1 MAIRFSSINYSGYSV
16 TLSVLPK
23 GETYRTQVGS
33 FTFPFEYSGVIDD
46 GDFYFYI
53 PAIDQSFSKFVVPPT
68 PTPTPTITPTKTVT
82 PTVTRT
88 VTPTTTITPT
98 NTPTRTITPTITPTV
113 TVTPSPVYGA
123 PFISVWSVN
132 SSITLPYYNFGTYSG
147 YINWGDGVIT
157 PNNFSNATHTYA
169 SPGNYTISI
178 YGVING
184 FTFGLTESQF
194 ANSIKEVI
202 QFGSVTPFPY
212 MFSGCSNLLLTGVT
226 DTLNT
231 QNFDGNL
238 IGLFQLCSSIT
249 TIANLD
255 SWSMS
260 GVNSI
265 SSMFEGATNFDN
277 PINSWDVSNVTDMTY
292 TFKDAIS
299 FNQPLNSWNTQNVY
313 LMFATFE
320 NAIQFNQNLGTWNI
334 GNTFDMTRMLDST
347 SIDIENYSNTLI
359 GWASQIPSI
368 QPDVTLGAYNL
379 IYSATTAEY
388 SKSLLTGS
396 PYNWIIIDSGGVGPA
411 PSPTPTPTVT
421 ATPTITP
428 TVTVT
433 PNLSPSLTPTMTPTP
448 SPSSAVNPFI
458 SVWSGSSV
466 TLPYLSNGTYSGTIN
481 WGDGSFSANTFAN
494 RSHTY
499 SPPGRYTITIDGE
512 ITGFNFDTL
521 PDSDRLKIREILRWG
536 DLRGINNSNQAMF
549 AFCSNLV
556 LSGVTGV
563 PNLSGITAT
572 TSMFAGCL
580 SMRTINNLNSWDM
593 SSVKDIGSMFTLC
606 ILFNQD
612 ISGWDVSNVTNIGAT
627 FNNCQS
633 FNQNINSWVTSANT
647 SLNSTFSNATSFN
660 QPLSG
665 WDVSNVTDMQSTFL
679 RTTSFNQPLS
689 TWNVSKVTIMTYL
702 FTEASSFNQNINNWN
717 TSGVTD
723 MTATFYL
730 ATSFNQPLSGWNI
743 SNVLGMFN
751 MLDSTSMDVNNYS
764 DLLVSWSNQAPY
776 IQNDVLFG
784 AEGSTYYAAVQSS
797 RDILTNPPYNWQIID
812 SGQFNPTPTP
822 TPTNTVTPTITP
834 TNTVTPTI
842 TRTPTVTPT
851 NSSTPKITPTNT
863 VTPTITPTITQS
875 PAAAT
880 PFVSSWS
887 AGTLYSNTISLPY
900 LSGGTYTGTIDWGD
914 GNISANTYNNRTHTY
929 ASSGLYSVSVDGQI
943 TGFNFFVNS
952 NERNK
957 IFTIQS
963 WGQIRGLNDDNSQM
977 FRGCTAL
984 DLSSVS
990 DTLNMVGITAT
1001 TSMFQ
1006 SCSSLSFIPGASTWD
1021 MSSVVDMSSMFY
1033 LCVLFNESEITSW
1046 DTSNVTNMSY
1056 MLAAANTT
1064 SPAVFNQD
1072 IGGWDVSSVTDM
1084 SYMFYNNTS
1093 FDQNVGNWDTNSV
1106 TTMEGMFYNSSSFDN
1121 GGSTDISLW
1130 RTNSLTNIDYM
1141 FRGATSFN
1149 QPINSDGSTYWNL
1162 AGLTQ
1167 MLDTFRQATSFN
1179 QDLSLWD
1186 VSNVNTFFRTFLSAT
1201 TFNQDL
1207 STWDVSNVTDATNML
1222 DYTAI
1227 STQNYNRL
1235 LSDWRNLTLQSNVTF
1250 GVQGLLY
1257 GAGTPESNRQFIID
1271 TYNWTFVGDGKG

>member
-1 MAIRFSSINYSGYSV
+1 MAIRFSSVKYSGYSV
-16 TLSVLPK
+16 TLSVLPQ
-23 GETYRTQVGS
+23 GDSYRTEIGS
-33 FTFPFEYSGVIDD
+33 FTFPFDYSGSINN

-53 PAIDQSFSKFVVPPT
+53 PAIDQSFNKSVVPQTPT
-68 PTPTPTITPTKTVT
+68 PTPTNTPTQTITPTITPTKTVT
-82 PTVTRT
+82 PS
-88 VTPTTTITPT
+88 
-98 NTPTRTITPTITPTV
+98 ITPTITPTK

-123 PFISVWSVN
+123 PFISVWSVS
-132 SSITLPYYNFGTYSG
+132 SSITLPYSNFGIYNG
-147 YINWGDGVIT
+147 YINWGDGSISANT
-157 PNNFSNATHTYA
+157 YANRTHTY
-169 SPGNYTISI
+169 SSSGNYTISI
-178 YGVING
+178 YGVIDG
-184 FTFGLTESQF
+184 FTFGLTQSQF

-202 QFGSVTPFPY
+202 QFGSVNPYPY

-238 IGLFQLCSSIT
+238 VGLFQLCSSIT
-249 TIANLD
+249 TISNLEN
-255 SWSMS
+255 WSMS
-260 GVNSI
+260 GVNNI
-265 SSMFEGATNFDN
+265 SSMFEGATNFNN
-277 PINSWDVSNVTDMTY
+277 PINSWDVSNVTDITL
-292 TFKDAIS
+292 TFADAIS

-313 LMFATFE
+313 VMFATFE

-334 GNTFDMTRMLDST
+334 GNAFDMTRMLDST

-396 PYNWIIIDSGGVGPA
+396 PYNWTIIDSGGVGPA

-433 PNLSPSLTPTMTPTP
+433 PNLSPSLTPTMTP
-448 SPSSAVNPFI
+448 SPYSLTSFV

-499 SPPGRYTITIDGE
+499 SPPGRYIITIDGD
-512 ITGFNFDTL
+512 ITGFNFNTL
-521 PDSDRLKIREILRWG
+521 PGADRLKIREILRWG
-536 DLRGINNSNQAMF
+536 DLRGINNSNGAMF

-572 TSMFAGCL
+572 TSMFASCG
-580 SMRTINNLNSWDM
+580 SITTINNLNSWNM
-593 SSVKDIGSMFTLC
+593 SSVKIINAMFDNC
-606 ILFNQD
+606 NLFNQD
-612 ISGWDVSNVTNIGAT
+612 ISGWDVSNVTNISAIFAGCT
-627 FNNCQS
+627 S

-647 SLNSTFSNATSFN
+647 NMNSTFANAISFN

-665 WDVSNVTDMQSTFL
+665 WNVSNVTDMNGAFSNATLFD
-679 RTTSFNQPLS
+679 QPLS
-689 TWNVSKVTIMTYL
+689 GWNVSNVTIMTSM
-702 FTEASSFNQNINNWN
+702 FNEATSFNQNINNWN

-723 MTATFYL
+723 MAYTFYG

-764 DLLVSWSNQAPY
+764 NLLVGWSNQAPS
-776 IQNDVLFG
+776 IQNDVIFG
-784 AEGSTYYAAVQSS
+784 AEGRTYYAAVQSS
-797 RDILTNPPYNWQIID
+797 RDTLTNPPYNWQITD
-812 SGQFNPTPTP
+812 SGQFDPTPTP
-822 TPTNTVTPTITP
+822 TPTNTVTPTLTQ
-834 TNTVTPTI
+834 TPTI
-842 TRTPTVTPT
+842 TPT

-875 PAAAT
+875 PAVAN

-887 AGTLYSNTISLPY
+887 AGTSYSNTISLPY
-900 LSGGTYTGTIDWGD
+900 LSGGTYTGTINWGD
-914 GNISANTYNNRTHTY
+914 GNISANTFANRTHTY
-929 ASSGLYSVSVDGQI
+929 ASSGLYSVSVNGQI
-943 TGFNFFVNS
+943 TGFNFLVNS

-963 WGQIRGLNDDNSQM
+963 WGQIRGLNNDNSQM
-977 FRGCTAL
+977 FRGCSLL

-1001 TSMFQ
+1001 TSMFR
-1006 SCSSLSFIPGASTWD
+1006 SCDILSIISGVSTWN
-1021 MSSVVDMSSMFY
+1021 MSSVVDMSFMFY
-1033 LCVLFNESEITSW
+1033 VCFNFNDSEITSW

-1056 MLAAANTT
+1056 MFAAANIG
-1064 SPAVFNQD
+1064 SPTVFNQD

-1084 SYMFYNNTS
+1084 SYMFYTNTS

-1106 TTMEGMFYNSSSFDN
+1106 TTMEGMFYNSTSFDN

-1130 RTNSLTNIDYM
+1130 RTNSLTNIDNM

-1149 QPINSDGSTYWNL
+1149 QPINSDGLVYWKL
-1162 AGLTQ
+1162 SGVTQ
-1167 MLDTFRQATSFN
+1167 MIATFRLATSFN

-1186 VSNVNTFFRTFLSAT
+1186 VSNVSVFTTTFFSAT

-1207 STWDVSNVTDATNML
+1207 NTWNVSNVTNASNML

-1227 STQNYNRL
+1227 STQNYNNL
-1235 LSDWRNLTLQSNVTF
+1235 LGSWKNLSLQSNVTF
-1250 GVQGLLY
+1250 GVQGLLF
-1257 GAGTPESNRQFIID
+1257 GVGTPESNRQFIID
-1271 TYNWTFVGDGKG
+1271 TYSWTFVGDGKG

>member
-33 FTFPFEYSGVIDD
+33 FTFPFEYSGVINE

-53 PAIDQSFSKFVVPPT
+53 PAIDQVFSKSVVPQT
-68 PTPTPTITPTKTVT
+68 PTPTPTNTPTQTITP
-82 PTVTRT
+82 
-88 VTPTTTITPT
+88 TITPT
-98 NTPTRTITPTITPTV
+98 NTPTQTITPTITPTV

-132 SSITLPYYNFGTYSG
+132 SSITLPYLNLGTYSG

-157 PNNFSNATHTYA
+157 PSNFSNNTHTYA
-169 SPGNYTISI
+169 SPGDYTISI
-178 YGVING
+178 YGVIDG
-184 FTFGLTESQF
+184 FSFGLSESQF

-202 QFGSVTPFPY
+202 QFGSVKPYPY

-231 QNFDGNL
+231 TNFDGDL
-238 IGLFQLCSSIT
+238 TGLFKSCISIT
-249 TIANLD
+249 TISNLNN
-255 SWSMS
+255 WSMS
-260 GVNSI
+260 GVNNMT
-265 SSMFEGATNFDN
+265 SMFEGATSFDN
-277 PINSWDVSNVTDMTY
+277 PINSWDVSNVNDMTL
-292 TFKDAIS
+292 TFAEAYL

-313 LMFATFE
+313 VMFATFE
-320 NAIQFNQNLGTWNI
+320 NALQFNQNLGTWNV
-334 GNTFDMTRMLDST
+334 GNVIDMTRMLDNT

-388 SKSLLTGS
+388 SKSLLTGT

-433 PNLSPSLTPTMTPTP
+433 PNLSPSLTPTITPTP

-481 WGDGSFSANTFAN
+481 WGDGSFSSNTFAN

-499 SPPGRYTITIDGE
+499 SSPGQYTITIDGDV
-512 ITGFNFDTL
+512 TGFSFGSV
-521 PDSDRLKIREILRWG
+521 PADRLKIREILRWG
-536 DLRGINNSNQAMF
+536 DLRGINNSNSSMF

-563 PNLSGITAT
+563 PNLSGVTAT
-572 TSMFAGCL
+572 TSMFASCT
-580 SMRTINNLNSWDM
+580 SMRTINNLNSWNM
-593 SSVKDIGSMFTLC
+593 SSVKIINAMFDSC

-612 ISGWDVSNVTNIGAT
+612 ISGWDVSNVTNIGAI
-627 FNNCQS
+627 FAGCSS

-647 SLNSTFSNATSFN
+647 NMNATFANATSFN

-665 WDVSNVTDMQSTFL
+665 WDVSNVTSMAATFDNA
-679 RTTSFNQPLS
+679 TSFNQPLS
-689 TWNVSKVTIMTYL
+689 GWDVSNVTIMTSM
-702 FTEASSFNQNINNWN
+702 FEGAISFNQNINNWN

-723 MTATFYL
+723 MSLSFYN
-730 ATSFNQPLSGWNI
+730 ATSFNQPLSGWNV
-743 SNVLGMFN
+743 SNVLSMFT
-751 MLDSTSMDVNNYS
+751 MLDSTSMDVDNYS
-764 DLLVSWSNQAPY
+764 NLLVGWSNQAPL
-776 IQNDVLFG
+776 IKNDVIFG
-784 AEGSTYYAAVQSS
+784 AEGRTYYAAVQSS
-797 RDILTNPPYNWQIID
+797 RDILTNPPYNWQITD

-822 TPTNTVTPTITP
+822 TPTQTVTPTITITPTITPTQTITSSVTPTITP
-834 TNTVTPTI
+834 TQTVTPS
-842 TRTPTVTPT
+842 V
-851 NSSTPKITPTNT
+851 
-863 VTPTITPTITQS
+863 TPTITQS

-887 AGTLYSNTISLPY
+887 AGTSFSNTISLPY

-929 ASSGLYSVSVDGQI
+929 ASSGLYSVSVNGQI
-943 TGFNFFVNS
+943 TGFSFLTNND
-952 NERNK
+952 ERGK
-957 IFTIQS
+957 IFSIQS
-963 WGQIRGLNDDNSQM
+963 WGQIRGLNNDNSQM

-1001 TSMFQ
+1001 TGMFQ
-1006 SCSSLSFIPGASTWD
+1006 SCSSLSNIAGASTWD
-1021 MSSVVDMSSMFY
+1021 MSSVVDMSFMFY
-1033 LCVLFNESEITSW
+1033 LCPDFNDSEITSW
-1046 DTSNVTNMSY
+1046 NTSSVTNMSY
-1056 MLAAANTT
+1056 MFGAANLL
-1064 SPAVFNQD
+1064 SPAIFNQD
-1072 IGGWDVSSVTDM
+1072 IGVWDVSSVTDM
-1084 SYMFYNNTS
+1084 SYMFHNNAS

-1106 TTMEGMFYNSSSFDN
+1106 TTMEGMFYNSTSFDN
-1121 GGSTDISLW
+1121 GSSTDISLW
-1130 RTNSLTNIDYM
+1130 RTNSLTNINYM

-1162 AGLTQ
+1162 AGVTE
-1167 MLDTFRQATSFN
+1167 MYDTFRQATSFN

-1207 STWDVSNVTDATNML
+1207 SSWNVSNVTDATSML

-1227 STQNYNRL
+1227 STQNYGRL

-1250 GVQGLLY
+1250 GVQGLTY
-1257 GAGTPESNRQFIID
+1257 AAGTPQDDRQYIID
-1271 TYNWTFVGDGKG
+1271 TYSWTFIGDAKA